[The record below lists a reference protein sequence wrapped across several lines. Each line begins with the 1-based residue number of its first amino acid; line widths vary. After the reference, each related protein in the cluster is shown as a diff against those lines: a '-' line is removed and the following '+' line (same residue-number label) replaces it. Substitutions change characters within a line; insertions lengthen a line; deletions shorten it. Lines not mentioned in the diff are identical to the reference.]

1 MMGLVRPHALRLCP
15 LLWGCPGPCCSAPWA
30 GTAGPAPAA
39 LPGGKAQRQ
48 SQRRSRRA
56 RKAAKGASRIHKS
69 GSEGNQLMWE
79 RFEWPSYDLGPVPSR
94 MQDTN
99 PATIPTWLFQSLP
112 PALSDATP
120 PSAGSVIHLL
130 PSTLPTASAIT
141 QEQGGERGAFPTNGC
156 AEFPGTRN
164 PDVGFLQL
172 QLNCAHGCVLFAA
185 SLPLIGAVSTE
196 LTFYRRDEARVLE
209 HPKAHRAMASWN
221 GLG

>member
-1 MMGLVRPHALRLCP
+1 MPCVSALCYGDALV
-15 LLWGCPGPCCSAPWA
+15 
-30 GTAGPAPAA
+30 PAA
-39 LPGGKAQRQ
+39 LPHGLAPQDLPQQLCLMARHKGKASGGQGEPGKLPRELPGSIRVVLKGTSSCGSVSSGPAMTWAQ
-48 SQRRSRRA
+48 FHPGCRTQTPLQFQPGYSR
-56 RKAAKGASRIHKS
+56 ASH
-69 GSEGNQLMWE
+69 QHFLM
-79 RFEWPSYDLGPVPSR
+79 
-94 MQDTN
+94 Q
-99 PATIPTWLFQSLP
+99 P
-112 PALSDATP
+112 PA
-120 PSAGSVIHLL
+120 SAGSVIHLL